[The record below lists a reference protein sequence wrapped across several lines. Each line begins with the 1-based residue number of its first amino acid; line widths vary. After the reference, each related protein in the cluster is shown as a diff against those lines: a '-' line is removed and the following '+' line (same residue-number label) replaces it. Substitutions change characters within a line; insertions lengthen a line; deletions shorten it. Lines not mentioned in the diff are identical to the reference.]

1 MLTIFSLELPF
12 VIVNYFQSGVP
23 ETPLKTDKAGHDRLI
38 AYLAEQV
45 EEVLKVSKVQEL
57 NGTKLYTVAKS
68 GNEQFTFLLTYRK
81 NFLYKKVGP

>member
-1 MLTIFSLELPF
+1 MVLILFF
-12 VIVNYFQSGVP
+12 VNYFQSGVP

-45 EEVLKVSKVQEL
+45 EEVLKVSKVQEV

-68 GNEQFTFLLTYRK
+68 GNEQFSFLLTYS
-81 NFLYKKVGP
+81 KVSDMNTLVDS